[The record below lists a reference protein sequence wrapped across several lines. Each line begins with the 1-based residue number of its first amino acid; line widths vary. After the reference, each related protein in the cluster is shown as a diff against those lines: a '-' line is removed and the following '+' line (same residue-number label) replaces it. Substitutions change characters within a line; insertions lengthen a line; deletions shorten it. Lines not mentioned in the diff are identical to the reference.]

1 MKINNVELDFD
12 LYDADNVELRKK
24 YYQELEKMKT
34 VAEDLPKG
42 DEAEQNHYLCKRI
55 KSIFD
60 EVFGRGTGIKV
71 CGSKD
76 NLLTCMKAYEELVSE
91 QMRQDQEYK
100 KIMQTLKGK
109 GNKGRKN
116 AR

>member
-60 EVFGRGTGIKV
+60 EVFERGIGIKV

-100 KIMQTLKGK
+100 KIMQTLKEK
-109 GNKGRKN
+109 GNKGRRN